1 MALQDSPEE
10 IFAGSRA
17 FWRVPPIANTSTH
30 SRGVNESAIKNQQV
44 RRLSAASCALSRIRA
59 IRFCSTGFSRGSR
72 RSPLGWADVSR
83 SRAKPG
89 LRRWRDLC
97 SNRSERRTNTA
108 RDADH
113 QVLFLLNETLLSW
126 THRSLL
132 KRSVLWRA
140 HHLEHNDRLLE
151 TRLPAERLINEWAAR
166 HSRMRWRAADHF
178 PNARYLFGEVE
189 WPPWL
194 RSPSRL
200 VCLSLSELLFFESCF
215 IFVSPFNYLRCY
227 AKNCRYCLPLRP
239 CCPCFWLPLCCP
251 ERS

>member
-1 MALQDSPEE
+1 MNVNLLNQVAGAPYEGFPWRYKIPLRKFLPGLGRSGGFHRLQTLLPS
-10 IFAGSRA
+10 
-17 FWRVPPIANTSTH
+17 

-166 HSRMRWRAADHF
+166 HSHMRWRAADHF

-189 WPPWL
+189 WPP
-194 RSPSRL
+194 
-200 VCLSLSELLFFESCF
+200 
-215 IFVSPFNYLRCY
+215 
-227 AKNCRYCLPLRP
+227 
-239 CCPCFWLPLCCP
+239 
-251 ERS
+251 

>member
-1 MALQDSPEE
+1 MNVNLLNQVAGAPYEGFPWRYKIPLRKFLPGLGRSGGFHRLQTLLPS
-10 IFAGSRA
+10 
-17 FWRVPPIANTSTH
+17 

-72 RSPLGWADVSR
+72 RSPLGWADLSR
-83 SRAKPG
+83 SRAEPG

-189 WPPWL
+189 WPP
-194 RSPSRL
+194 
-200 VCLSLSELLFFESCF
+200 
-215 IFVSPFNYLRCY
+215 
-227 AKNCRYCLPLRP
+227 
-239 CCPCFWLPLCCP
+239 
-251 ERS
+251 

>member
-1 MALQDSPEE
+1 MNVNLLNQVAGAPYEGFPWRYKIPLRKFLPGLGRSGGFHRLQTLLPS
-10 IFAGSRA
+10 
-17 FWRVPPIANTSTH
+17 

-72 RSPLGWADVSR
+72 RSPLGWADLSR
-83 SRAKPG
+83 SRAEPG

-166 HSRMRWRAADHF
+166 HSHMRWRAADHF

-189 WPPWL
+189 WPP
-194 RSPSRL
+194 
-200 VCLSLSELLFFESCF
+200 
-215 IFVSPFNYLRCY
+215 
-227 AKNCRYCLPLRP
+227 
-239 CCPCFWLPLCCP
+239 
-251 ERS
+251 

>member
-1 MALQDSPEE
+1 MNVNLLNQVAGAPYEGFPWRYKIPLRKFLPGLGRSGGFHRLQTLLPS
-10 IFAGSRA
+10 
-17 FWRVPPIANTSTH
+17 

-44 RRLSAASCALSRIRA
+44 RRLSAPSCALSRIRA

-72 RSPLGWADVSR
+72 RSPLGWADLSR
-83 SRAKPG
+83 SRAEPG

-166 HSRMRWRAADHF
+166 HARMRWRAADHF

-189 WPPWL
+189 WPP
-194 RSPSRL
+194 
-200 VCLSLSELLFFESCF
+200 
-215 IFVSPFNYLRCY
+215 
-227 AKNCRYCLPLRP
+227 
-239 CCPCFWLPLCCP
+239 
-251 ERS
+251 